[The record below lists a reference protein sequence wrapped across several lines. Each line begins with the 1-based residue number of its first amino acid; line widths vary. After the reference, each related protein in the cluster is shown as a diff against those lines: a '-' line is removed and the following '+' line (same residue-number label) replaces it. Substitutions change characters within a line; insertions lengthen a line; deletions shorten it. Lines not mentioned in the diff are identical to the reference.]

1 MSKIKELADKII
13 QTRNK
18 IKELADKITQARH
31 DYYNGQPTISD
42 KEFDRLVDTLTK
54 LDPNHPAVTS
64 VGAPVIVSEWQKV
77 KHSVAMGS
85 LNKINTID
93 QLKKWASNCNAT
105 KFLLC
110 EKLDGLSVSTQWENG
125 KLVLGATRGDG
136 HIGEDITKNV
146 LRMKGIPEKLK
157 KNFTGHLRGEILLK
171 KSDHKEYFS
180 EYANPRNAA
189 SGITKRFDSEG
200 VEHLTVMMYKV
211 EGKDFKTE
219 LDQFEFIDTLGV
231 ITTPYTYCGSIQD
244 IIDVYELYSS
254 KKREKLDWDIDGLV
268 LRVLDMAEQEA
279 LGERNHRPF
288 GQIAFKFEAEEAET
302 ILRNI
307 VWQVGNS
314 GRITPVGEFDT
325 VELGGAKVSRASL
338 YNYSYIKELGLD
350 IGASII
356 VVRANDV
363 IPRATEVTK
372 PTGTIAKYPKK
383 CPDCGHN
390 TEMNGEYLICQNKA
404 TCPAQKVGRI
414 NSWINELNILD
425 WSEKTVQKFIDA
437 GLVNDVADLYKLKKE
452 QIENLDRM
460 GPKLAEKMIKIL
472 DGHREVSLH
481 NFIGGLGIEG
491 VATSTAKSVIDAG
504 YDTVD
509 AFLSMSISDFKAIPK
524 FGDIR
529 AEAFYNGL
537 KENKNRIKDILE
549 AGVKIKARPKGN
561 LKNKSFCFSG
571 SSSLPRTQLHQ
582 LVEDNGG
589 NVKKNIGRDLDFLV
603 LADSSST
610 SSKAEGARKIGVKII
625 SEEEFMAML

>member
-1 MSKIKELADKII
+1 MITKIKQLEQKIMEA
-13 QTRNK
+13 RN
-18 IKELADKITQARH
+18 
-31 DYYNGQPTISD
+31 DYYNDQPS
-42 KEFDRLVDTLTK
+42 VDDSVYDLWCDELSK
-54 LDPNHPAVTS
+54 LDPANKALICT
-64 VGAPVIVSEWQKV
+64 GAPLPKISEWKKI
-77 KHSVAMGS
+77 KHEYIMSS
-85 LNKINTID
+85 LNKAQTID
-93 QLKKWASNCNAT
+93 EFKSWTKECNSSNNFIAMD
-105 KFLLC
+105 
-110 EKLDGLSVSTQWENG
+110 KLDGISISCKFNNG
-125 KLVLGATRGDG
+125 KLISAATRGSGDE
-136 HIGEDITKNV
+136 GEDITANV
-146 LRMKGIPEKLK
+146 VKMHGINNIKF
-157 KNFTGHLRGEILLK
+157 NFTGILRGEIVLF
-171 KSDHKEYFS
+171 KSIHSKYFNNYS
-180 EYANPRNAA
+180 NPRNAA
-189 SGITKRFDSEG
+189 SGIAKRYDGEG
-200 VEHLTVMMYKV
+200 SEHLTVIFYTI
-211 EGKDFKTE
+211 ENNSFKTE
-219 LDQFEFIDTLGV
+219 LDQLKWLNNNNIIIPKYKFCKSIDDV
-231 ITTPYTYCGSIQD
+231 INEYTEYQNKIRG
-244 IIDVYELYSS
+244 ELDY
-254 KKREKLDWDIDGLV
+254 LIDGLV
-268 LRVLDMAEQEA
+268 IRINDIKYQKS
-279 LGERNHRPF
+279 LGLKSNNPK
-288 GQIAFKFEAEEAET
+288 GQIAFKFPPDTAQTT
-302 ILRNI
+302 ITNLE
-307 VWQVGNS
+307 WSVGNS
-314 GRITPVGEFDT
+314 GRISPVAKFNKVHLAG
-325 VELGGAKVSRASL
+325 VEIEAASI
-338 YNYSYIKELGLD
+338 YNYSYIKNLKLN
-350 IGASII
+350 IGAEVI
-356 VVRANDV
+356 VSRSNDV
-363 IPRATEVTK
+363 IPVILRTVK
-372 PTGTIAKYPKK
+372 SPKTIAEYPKL
-383 CPDCGHN
+383 CPSCN
-390 TEMNGEYLICQNKA
+390 SSTIFNGEYLICQNKA
-404 TCPAQKVGRI
+404 TCPAQKIGRI